1 MDSDNNEPFL
11 YTGQSSDEIPQN
23 VRHAKVDPTVKAIHW
38 RAFKDRKQLIE
49 VELNE
54 GLECI
59 DEGAFHN
66 CYSLTSIFIPSTVQV
81 IGWGAFKNCHQLRNV
96 ELSEGLEFFQDT
108 GFRGCRSL
116 TCIRIPS
123 TVRVIGEKVFK
134 DCRRLRNV
142 ELNDGLEHIDRWA
155 FEGCTSLEQI
165 SFPST
170 VKVIGEGA
178 FRGCSHLRIVELR
191 EGLER
196 INTWAFAGCTS
207 LESIRI
213 PFTVIEVGQ
222 RAFRGCN
229 NLAEIE
235 FCDEMEQFVNEASL
249 PWWNHGVS
257 EVSLRAYSF
266 LAQHNI
272 PARMDTIK
280 VQKWKNNIHNMLQR
294 IPEELKKEEEEEEN
308 DESEGDNYFYE
319 FAEEVNDYFFSIE
332 ARLANYEH
340 LQEVAPFLE
349 LALWKAKIME
359 QSNGSIINNKKKIL
373 CRINSFSMFAIIFP
387 NVLSFLFEE

>member
-1 MDSDNNEPFL
+1 MDSDGEPFL
-11 YTGQSSDEIPQN
+11 YTGQRKWQIP
-23 VRHAKVDPTVKAIHW
+23 RHATHAKMDPTVKGI
-38 RAFKDRKQLIE
+38 RRGAFKDRKQLIE

-54 GLECI
+54 GLEWI

-66 CYSLTSIFIPSTVQV
+66 CYSLTSICIPSTVQV

-96 ELSEGLEFFQDT
+96 ELSEGLEFFQDA

-116 TCIRIPS
+116 VCIRIPS

-229 NLAEIE
+229 KLVEIE
-235 FCDEMEQFVNEASL
+235 FCDEMEQFVNEALL
-249 PWWNHGVS
+249 PWWNHGLS
-257 EVSLRAYSF
+257 KVSLRAYSF

-272 PARMDTIK
+272 PARMHTIK

-294 IPEELKKEEEEEEN
+294 IPEELKEEEN
-308 DESEGDNYFYE
+308 DDSEGDNYFYD
-319 FAEEVNDYFFSIE
+319 FAEEDNDYFDSIE
-332 ARLANYEH
+332 SRLANYEH

-359 QSNGSIINNKKKIL
+359 QSNGSPINNKKKIL
-373 CRINSFSMFAIIFP
+373 CRVNSFSMFAIIFP